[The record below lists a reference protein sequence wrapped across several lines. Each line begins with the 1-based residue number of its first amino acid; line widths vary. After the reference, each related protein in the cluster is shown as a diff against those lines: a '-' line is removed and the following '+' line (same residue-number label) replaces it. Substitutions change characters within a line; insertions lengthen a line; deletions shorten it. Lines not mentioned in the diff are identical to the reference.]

1 MRTIPTAV
9 AALALLS
16 ATASAQ
22 TTPSR
27 DYSTPTTTPRAAT
40 APAPRPAAINPL
52 TQEDISQ
59 IGGTAVYGSD
69 DAKMGSISTILMDPK
84 TKQIDR
90 LVVSVGG
97 VLGIG
102 SHRVALPVDQFSW
115 NGELGVFKL
124 SKDLAG
130 LKSMPAWIEGGSMTG
145 SSTPTPA
152 TSPATRPAPA
162 GAGNGASTDR

>member
-22 TTPSR
+22 TTQSR
-27 DYSTPTTTPRAAT
+27 DYSTTPAAPRAAT

-52 TQEDISQ
+52 SQEDVSQ
-59 IGGTAVYGSD
+59 IAGTTVYGND
-69 DAKMGSISTILMDPK
+69 DAKMGHVSTILMDPK

-90 LVVSVGG
+90 FVVSSGG

-102 SHRVALPVDQFSW
+102 SHRAAIPVDQFSW
-115 NGELGVFKL
+115 DGEKSVFKL

-130 LKSMPAWIEGGSMTG
+130 LKAMPEWIEGATATG
-145 SSTPTPA
+145 SSLPPSDPPIVIKTTPP
-152 TSPATRPAPA
+152 
-162 GAGNGASTDR
+162 GAGNGSTDR

>member
-1 MRTIPTAV
+1 MRTIPIAV

-27 DYSTPTTTPRAAT
+27 DYSTPTPAPRAAT
-40 APAPRPAAINPL
+40 APPVRVAAINPL
-52 TQEDISQ
+52 TQEDVSQ
-59 IGGTAVYGSD
+59 IEGITVYGND
-69 DAKMGSISTILMDPK
+69 DAKMGHVSTILMDPK

-90 LVVSVGG
+90 LVISAGG

-102 SHRVALPVDQFSW
+102 SHRVAIPVEQFSW
-115 NGELGVFKL
+115 DGEKAVFKL

-130 LKSMPAWIEGGSMTG
+130 LKSMPAWIEGGTMTG
-145 SSTPTPA
+145 SSTPISDKPTV
-152 TSPATRPAPA
+152 TKTAPA
-162 GAGNGASTDR
+162 GAGDSDSTAR